1 MTQETT
7 TPRRSGWQVA
17 GETLGKIFKFLL
29 RLTFVLIIGA
39 GLGLAL
45 YWGIPWG
52 YRTLVQPVQDNRARI
67 TVLEQRL
74 EQTQLR
80 EQEQVEA
87 LQSRITSLEV
97 QLTELAELAASR
109 EELVAYGEESA
120 AALARIAD
128 TEAQLDELT
137 QALADLETLLA
148 AQDVTLRELETL
160 NVELSAGL
168 AEIRD
173 ARQLVGTLSGRM
185 MLLQTAQDLLKV
197 RLLLLEDNPRLA
209 REMLPVAVA
218 HLEQARA
225 ALPEEA
231 ETLEALQ
238 TRIEALDALI
248 ATNSFR
254 VGPELEALW
263 ASVMELV
270 TPLEPLLQETVAP
283 EAPEPALSPLPTPP
297 AP

>member
-168 AEIRD
+168 AETRD
-173 ARQLVGTLSGRM
+173 TRQLVGTLSGRM